1 MLTHRRSVLA
11 ELMVATASVTLLAC
25 RSHDHA
31 QIISG
36 ARADRAGSA
45 IGRYGCG
52 SCHTIPGI
60 HDATATVAPS
70 LARFGQRGV
79 IAGMLPFTPEN
90 LVQWIMHPQ
99 QEDPGVAMPD
109 MGVSEQD
116 AKDIAE
122 YLLHLG
128 T

>member
-1 MLTHRRSVLA
+1 MLIHRRTVMGLLGVLS
-11 ELMVATASVTLLAC
+11 ASTVLLAC
-25 RSHDHA
+25 RQHESSPIIAGADA
-31 QIISG
+31 Q
-36 ARADRAGSA
+36 RAGGA
-45 IGRYGCG
+45 VARYGCG
-52 SCHTIPGI
+52 ACHTIPGL

-70 LARFGQRGV
+70 LARFSQRGV
-79 IAGMLPFTPEN
+79 IAGKLPFTPEN
-90 LVQWIMHPQ
+90 LVEWIMHPQ

-128 T
+128 R